1 MFPRLV
7 SAAAVGVLLLAGT
20 LALPGQSRR
29 GVKLAAG
36 QFLVANRNGSDPNF
50 ARTVILLARYDQT
63 SAMGLIINRPSN
75 VPLSRALGAI
85 EAAKNRTEPVYFGG
99 PVGMT
104 GALALL
110 RSPSAPAA
118 GTNVFANVHLISTRT
133 LLEKTLAAGTPASD
147 FRVYLGYA
155 GWGAGQLDMEVGL
168 GWWHVMP
175 AEAGMV
181 FDPQPGT
188 LWTRLIG
195 RFEGLRAR
203 LNRVFGPVLQKPA
216 AGSRRP
222 GLGFPAA

>member
-7 SAAAVGVLLLAGT
+7 SIAAVGVLLVAGALT
-20 LALPGQSRR
+20 LPGQSRR

-36 QFLVANRNGSDPNF
+36 QFLVSNRNGTDPNF

-63 SAMGLIINRPSN
+63 SAMGLIINRPSD
-75 VPLSRALGAI
+75 VPLSRALKAI
-85 EAAKNRTEPVYFGG
+85 EAAKDRKEPVYFGG

-110 RSPSAPAA
+110 RSPSAPAEGANVIA
-118 GTNVFANVHLISTRT
+118 GVHLISTRT
-133 LLEKTLAAGTPASD
+133 LLEKTLAAGTPPSD
-147 FRVYLGYA
+147 LRVYLGYA

-181 FDPQPGT
+181 FDSQPES
-188 LWTRLIG
+188 LWTRLIR
-195 RFEGLRAR
+195 RFEGLRAGI
-203 LNRVFGPVLQKPA
+203 NPVFGPEL
-216 AGSRRP
+216 
-222 GLGFPAA
+222 